1 MGQLEG
7 KVAIVTGSS
16 RGIGKG
22 IATVYAR
29 EGAKVIV
36 ASRTPSRVDEVAEE
50 IRAEG
55 GIAVGIPCDV
65 GKKDQIFSMVEKT
78 VEEFGTVDILVNNAQ
93 GFGTEANPRT
103 STIPTPIE
111 ETDDDEWDYTFRTGA
126 SATLWGMQAV
136 FPHMKEGGGKIINL
150 ASGSGMQ
157 GFPGNTC
164 YNATKEA
171 IRALTRTAA
180 NEWGKYAICVNTI
193 NPSLRT
199 DAWESWEAANPE
211 FVQGLKDKMPLG
223 RLGNPIEDGGPLFVF
238 LAGPGS
244 DYITGMTIML
254 NGGRHM
260 P

>member
-55 GIAVGIPCDV
+55 GIAVGVPCDV

-150 ASGSGMQ
+150 ASG
-157 GFPGNTC
+157 
-164 YNATKEA
+164 
-171 IRALTRTAA
+171 
-180 NEWGKYAICVNTI
+180 
-193 NPSLRT
+193 
-199 DAWESWEAANPE
+199 
-211 FVQGLKDKMPLG
+211 
-223 RLGNPIEDGGPLFVF
+223 
-238 LAGPGS
+238 
-244 DYITGMTIML
+244 
-254 NGGRHM
+254 
-260 P
+260 